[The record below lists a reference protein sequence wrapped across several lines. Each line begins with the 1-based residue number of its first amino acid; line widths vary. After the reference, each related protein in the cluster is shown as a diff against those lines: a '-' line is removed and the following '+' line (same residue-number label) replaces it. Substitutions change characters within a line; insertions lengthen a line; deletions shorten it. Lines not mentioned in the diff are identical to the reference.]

1 MEEFNFIVLLVL
13 LISVFF
19 LHSKLNRIE
28 NLLKKTLQKD
38 DEKITVEP
46 PEKIATPISPVP
58 EKQTTVEPKIDKS
71 EKKWNKF
78 CYWFCYG
85 IHRDGVSKE
94 YAAATTWLS
103 RAGILI
109 LLCAVGF
116 FLKYSIENNLISPTV
131 RIIIT
136 FLAAI
141 GMFAAGLS
149 MLNKRFHIPAIG
161 ILSAGI
167 VTFYMGAFAGFKL
180 YQIIPVRAAFAIMV
194 LATIVS
200 MLTAVKFNLLSIA
213 LIGCAGGYLTPV
225 MLSNNSGNLFFLLT
239 YIVIISAGV
248 LIASRVYRWRSLE
261 VMAFVLSYIIAGAAF
276 DKLFFT
282 SPDLRCVGMLFANFI
297 VFSMIPVIR
306 KKTAIFGL
314 TEWLLPILSCA
325 LTLLLGINMIFSAL
339 NSKYENFA
347 AAAFATVVSVVT
359 LSEGIYLLKKRTDG
373 SRLLPAFLAASI
385 VALITAVP
393 LAIKNEGAVSSCY
406 SWLAFVLIFSF
417 SRSKFKTLL
426 VLGSLVFAAAFFAMM
441 SCPHYVFDSGIV
453 NRFFRGGMF
462 TAALLAAG
470 FVLMKNQEKSA
481 IKAKNLFFAAGGIA
495 FLVYTSVEV
504 FRNLE
509 KCKILHDFR
518 HGGLSVW
525 WAVLACILLIAGIRK
540 NYRVLRASSL
550 LLFIACLGKI
560 YMLDIAGLNTLHKVI
575 AFLLTGILFL
585 GGAAAYIIFRKRFP
599 EVRK

>member
-1 MEEFNFIVLLVL
+1 M
-13 LISVFF
+13 
-19 LHSKLNRIE
+19 
-28 NLLKKTLQKD
+28 
-38 DEKITVEP
+38 
-46 PEKIATPISPVP
+46 
-58 EKQTTVEPKIDKS
+58 
-71 EKKWNKF
+71 
-78 CYWFCYG
+78 
-85 IHRDGVSKE
+85 
-94 YAAATTWLS
+94 
-103 RAGILI
+103 
-109 LLCAVGF
+109 CAVGF

-282 SPDLRCVGMLFANFI
+282 SSDLRCVGMLFANFI

-306 KKTAIFGL
+306 KKTVIYGL

-325 LTLLLGINMIFSAL
+325 LTLLLGINMIFYAL
-339 NSKYENFA
+339 NSRYENFA
-347 AAAFATVVSVVT
+347 AAAFATVVSAVT

-393 LAIKNEGAVSSCY
+393 LAIKNEGAISSCY

-426 VLGSLVFAAAFFAMM
+426 LLGSLVFAAAFFAMM
-441 SCPHYVFDSGIV
+441 SCPHYVL
-453 NRFFRGGMF
+453 
-462 TAALLAAG
+462 T
-470 FVLMKNQEKSA
+470 
-481 IKAKNLFFAAGGIA
+481 
-495 FLVYTSVEV
+495 VE
-504 FRNLE
+504 L
-509 KCKILHDFR
+509 
-518 HGGLSVW
+518 
-525 WAVLACILLIAGIRK
+525 
-540 NYRVLRASSL
+540 
-550 LLFIACLGKI
+550 
-560 YMLDIAGLNTLHKVI
+560 
-575 AFLLTGILFL
+575 
-585 GGAAAYIIFRKRFP
+585 
-599 EVRK
+599 

>member
-1 MEEFNFIVLLVL
+1 MEEFNFIILLFL

-28 NLLKKTLQKD
+28 NLLKKNLLKEDKKNTAETPLQI
-38 DEKITVEP
+38 E
-46 PEKIATPISPVP
+46 TPLSHAP
-58 EKQTTVEPKIDKS
+58 EKQTTVEQKIDKS
-71 EKKWNKF
+71 EEKWNKF
-78 CYWFCYG
+78 RYWFCYG

-116 FLKYSIENNLISPTV
+116 FLKYSIENNLVSPTV
-131 RIIIT
+131 RIIMT
-136 FLAAI
+136 FLAAV
-141 GMFAAGLS
+141 GMFAAGLT
-149 MLNKRFHIPAIG
+149 MLNKRFHILAIG

-180 YQIIPVRAAFAIMV
+180 YQIIPVGAAFAIMV

-200 MLTAVKFNLLSIA
+200 MLTAVKFNLLPIA

-225 MLSNNSGNLFFLLT
+225 ILSNNSGNLFFLLT
-239 YIVIISAGV
+239 YITIISAGV
-248 LIASRVYRWRSLE
+248 LIASRIYRWRSLE
-261 VMAFVLSYIIAGAAF
+261 AMAFVLSCIITVAAF
-276 DKLFFT
+276 NKFCLT
-282 SPDLRCVGMLFANFI
+282 SDDLRCVGMLFANFI

-325 LTLLLGINMIFSAL
+325 LTLLLGINIIFSAL

-347 AAAFATVVSVVT
+347 AAAFAIIISAAA
-359 LSEGIYLLKKRTDG
+359 LSEGIFLLKKRNDG

-393 LAIKNEGAVSSCY
+393 LAIKNEGAVSSCF

-426 VLGSLVFAAAFFAMM
+426 ILGSLVFAAAFLAMM

-462 TAALLAAG
+462 TAALLASG
-470 FVLMKNQEKSA
+470 FVLMKNQEKLA
-481 IKAKNLFFAAGGIA
+481 IEAKKLFFAIGGIA
-495 FLVYTSVEV
+495 FLIYSSVEV

-509 KCKILHDFR
+509 KCKVLYDFR

-525 WAVLACILLIAGIRK
+525 WAVLACMLLITGIRK
-540 NYRVLRASSL
+540 NYSILRASSL
-550 LLFIACLGKI
+550 LLFIGCLVKI
-560 YMLDIAGLNTLHKVI
+560 YILDIAGLNTLHKVI